1 MKSVATYTTESQ
13 MAYQFGNS
21 RTLVS
26 NTGCHQFQ
34 KKENGVWRNGRNSY
48 ADATVEKVKAALRK
62 GGAA

>member
-1 MKSVATYTTESQ
+1 MKAVSIYTTEGQ

-26 NTGCHQFQ
+26 KTGCHQFQ
-34 KKENGVWRNGRNSY
+34 KNENGVWRSGRNSY
-48 ADATVEKVKAALRK
+48 AHSTVEKVKAALRS